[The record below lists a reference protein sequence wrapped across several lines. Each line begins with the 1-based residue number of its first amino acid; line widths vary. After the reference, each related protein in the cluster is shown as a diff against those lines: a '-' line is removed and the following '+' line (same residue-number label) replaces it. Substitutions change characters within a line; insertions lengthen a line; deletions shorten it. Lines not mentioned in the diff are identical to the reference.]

1 MKTDLSQKNKL
12 STQHSTPTRLVAADY
27 YLSSYNIMR
36 RQSPSSSG
44 LLPASYSRRR
54 RNRPNESLVAGEN
67 YNGANIT
74 QQQQQHSSTYN
85 SYYSTNNDTYE
96 DVGSVSSSNN
106 DNNFG
111 LRTRGSPTRQ
121 AYTDIDAQQNSYYN
135 DYDTDDEND
144 ENYNRNNNHYN
155 SHDVYEQGYE
165 DVLDK
170 PLKLSDFLIND
181 RCYHRYLLEGK
192 RSSYRGIINGV
203 KASTDDGNKG
213 FMDPIFL
220 AKVSTICSFIGM
232 LFLLFVAIIIETQ
245 PLYIKGVKVYSSNQN
260 EEEYRFR
267 KETSNA
273 LKASAAY
280 FLTMVLSIIYI
291 QAPSLELNP
300 AMGRICHLK
309 RLVVSTYFRY
319 RRRHYDTI
327 PDNNGSIF
335 GGGGSSSTSG
345 SILPTHSSSANGS
358 EGDKLLKSRRRK
370 KRSSKRKSQDG
381 KHDDDD
387 DHGGK
392 GGGVLGKIKSWG
404 IMGGG
409 SSQTVRKK
417 DR

>member
-1 MKTDLSQKNKL
+1 
-12 STQHSTPTRLVAADY
+12 
-27 YLSSYNIMR
+27 MR

-54 RNRPNESLVAGEN
+54 RNRPNESLVGIAGEN
-67 YNGANIT
+67 YVGANINQN
-74 QQQQQHSSTYN
+74 QQSSTYN
-85 SYYSTNNDTYE
+85 SYYRDSNDTYE
-96 DVGSVSSSNN
+96 DVGSVSSGNN
-106 DNNFG
+106 DNNNFG

-121 AYTDIDAQQNSYYN
+121 TYTEIDAQQNSYD
-135 DYDTDDEND
+135 DYDSEDEND
-144 ENYNRNNNHYN
+144 ENYNRNNSHYN
-155 SHDVYEQGYE
+155 NNDVYEQGYE

-203 KASTDDGNKG
+203 KASTDDNKG

-260 EEEYRFR
+260 NEQDIEYRFR

-319 RRRHYDTI
+319 RRRHYDAI

-335 GGGGSSSTSG
+335 GGGSSSTSG

-370 KRSSKRKSQDG
+370 KRSSKRKNPDD
-381 KHDDDD
+381 KHDDD

>member
-1 MKTDLSQKNKL
+1 
-12 STQHSTPTRLVAADY
+12 
-27 YLSSYNIMR
+27 MR

-44 LLPASYSRRR
+44 LLPATYSRRR
-54 RNRPNESLVAGEN
+54 RGRPNELVGIAASN
-67 YNGANIT
+67 NSGANIT
-74 QQQQQHSSTYN
+74 QNQQQSSTYN

-96 DVGSVSSSNN
+96 DVGSVSSGN
-106 DNNFG
+106 DNNNFG

-121 AYTDIDAQQNSYYN
+121 TYTDIDQQNYN
-135 DYDTDDEND
+135 DYDSDEND
-144 ENYNRNNNHYN
+144 ENNYNRNNNHYN
-155 SHDVYEQGYE
+155 NNNDVYERGYE

-181 RCYHRYLLEGK
+181 RCYQRYLLEGK

-203 KASTDDGNKG
+203 KASNDNNKG

-220 AKVSTICSFIGM
+220 AKVCTVCSFIGM

-245 PLYIKGVKVYSSNQN
+245 PLYIKGVKVYSSSNN
-260 EEEYRFR
+260 EQDIEYRFR

-280 FLTMVLSIIYI
+280 FLTMVLSIIYV
-291 QAPSLELNP
+291 QAPTLELNP
-300 AMGRICHLK
+300 AIGRICHLK

-319 RRRHYDTI
+319 RRRHYDAI
-327 PDNNGSIF
+327 PDNGSSIF
-335 GGGGSSSTSG
+335 GGGSSSTSG
-345 SILPTHSSSANGS
+345 SILPTHHSSANGS

-370 KRSSKRKSQDG
+370 KRSSKRKSQDDS
-381 KHDDDD
+381 KHDDEDR
-387 DHGGK
+387 

>member
-1 MKTDLSQKNKL
+1 
-12 STQHSTPTRLVAADY
+12 
-27 YLSSYNIMR
+27 MR

-44 LLPASYSRRR
+44 LLPATYSRRR
-54 RNRPNESLVAGEN
+54 RGRPNETLVGIAGEN
-67 YNGANIT
+67 YSGANIT
-74 QQQQQHSSTYN
+74 QQQPSSTYN

-96 DVGSVSSSNN
+96 DVGSVSSGNN
-106 DNNFG
+106 DNNNFG

-121 AYTDIDAQQNSYYN
+121 TYTEIDAQQQRYN
-135 DYDTDDEND
+135 DYDSEDEND
-144 ENYNRNNNHYN
+144 ENNYNRNNNHN
-155 SHDVYEQGYE
+155 NDVYEQGYE

-203 KASTDDGNKG
+203 KPSTDDGNKG

-260 EEEYRFR
+260 EDIEYRFR

-291 QAPSLELNP
+291 HAPKSLELNP
-300 AMGRICHLK
+300 AIGRICHLK

-319 RRRHYDTI
+319 RRRHYDAI

-335 GGGGSSSTSG
+335 GGGSSSTSG
-345 SILPTHSSSANGS
+345 SILPTHHSSSANGS

-370 KRSSKRKSQDG
+370 KRSSKRKNPDD
-381 KHDDDD
+381 KHDDD

>member
-1 MKTDLSQKNKL
+1 
-12 STQHSTPTRLVAADY
+12 
-27 YLSSYNIMR
+27 MR

-54 RNRPNESLVAGEN
+54 RGRPNESLQAGEN

-74 QQQQQHSSTYN
+74 QQQHSSTYN

-96 DVGSVSSSNN
+96 DVGSVSSGNN

-121 AYTDIDAQQNSYYN
+121 TYTDIDSQQHQYN
-135 DYDTDDEND
+135 DYDSDDEND
-144 ENYNRNNNHYN
+144 ENNYNRNNSHYN
-155 SHDVYEQGYE
+155 NNNDVYEQGYE

-181 RCYHRYLLEGK
+181 RCYQRYLLEGK

-203 KASTDDGNKG
+203 KANDGNNKG

-220 AKVSTICSFIGM
+220 AKVSTFCSFIGM

-260 EEEYRFR
+260 EQDIEYRFR

-319 RRRHYDTI
+319 RRRHYDAI
-327 PDNNGSIF
+327 PDNGSSIF
-335 GGGGSSSTSG
+335 GGVSSSTSG

-387 DHGGK
+387 RGG